1 MIPTWRTI
9 KMKDLLL
16 LKKEAAERMKISMT
30 GLNVLLK
37 DRKLP
42 KVQLSP
48 RRVAILESDVDAY
61 IAANRG

>member
-1 MIPTWRTI
+1 
-9 KMKDLLL
+9 MKDLLL

-37 DRKLP
+37 DGKLP

-48 RRVAILESDVDAY
+48 RRVAILESDVDNY
-61 IAANRG
+61 IAANRLNGEVA